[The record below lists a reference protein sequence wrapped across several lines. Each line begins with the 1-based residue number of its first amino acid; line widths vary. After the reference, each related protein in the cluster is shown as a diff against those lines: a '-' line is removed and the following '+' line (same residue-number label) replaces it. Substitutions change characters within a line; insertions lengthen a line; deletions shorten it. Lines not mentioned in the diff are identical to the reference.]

1 MNELI
6 VEGIEKADF
15 LLIHECLS
23 NMTFTVH
30 DNQKLNDVAKLIKK
44 LEEVI
49 NCFDY

>member
-6 VEGIEKADF
+6 VEGIEKEDF

-30 DNQKLNDVAKLIKK
+30 DYHKLNDVTKLIQK

-49 NCFDY
+49 SHLDY

>member
-6 VEGIEKADF
+6 VEGIEKEDF

-30 DNQKLNDVAKLIKK
+30 DQQKLNNVTSLLRK
-44 LEEVI
+44 LEEI
-49 NCFDY
+49 ISHLDY